1 MQLVLSPLAQTDL
14 EAIGD
19 YIALDSKPIEFE
31 GFKQLEAWVINN
43 IAINLVAI
51 CESNTRDSA
60 LFDLKNR
67 GNTWN

>member
-1 MQLVLSPLAQTDL
+1 MSNIKNKLLT
-14 EAIGD
+14 
-19 YIALDSKPIEFE
+19 DSKPIEFE
-31 GFKQLEAWVINN
+31 RFKQLEAWVINN
-43 IAINLVAI
+43 IAMNLVAI